1 MRQSDSVMVC
11 AFQGKCHG
19 VHWQKCVVPVPARNA
34 FLSLVWVTCRSE
46 QAPEP
51 ASAVRQEPRA
61 QTDWEDLGLTV
72 LAVFLSVV
80 IVVILL
86 RKLLLPSS
94 TAPDLSMDV
103 DVSSFD

>member
-1 MRQSDSVMVC
+1 MYLLLPCR
-11 AFQGKCHG
+11 
-19 VHWQKCVVPVPARNA
+19 PA
-34 FLSLVWVTCRSE
+34 
-46 QAPEP
+46 QAPE
-51 ASAVRQEPRA
+51 ASSADVLQHVAPTRS

-94 TAPDLSMDV
+94 TAPDLTLDV

>member
-1 MRQSDSVMVC
+1 MYLLLLCRPAQVQEASSADRLQHV
-11 AFQGKCHG
+11 A
-19 VHWQKCVVPVPARNA
+19 PAR
-34 FLSLVWVTCRSE
+34 S
-46 QAPEP
+46 
-51 ASAVRQEPRA
+51 

-94 TAPDLSMDV
+94 TAPDLTLDV

>member
-1 MRQSDSVMVC
+1 MP
-11 AFQGKCHG
+11 G
-19 VHWQKCVVPVPARNA
+19 VSQHAVPAR
-34 FLSLVWVTCRSE
+34 
-46 QAPEP
+46 P
-51 ASAVRQEPRA
+51 

-94 TAPDLSMDV
+94 GTTDVSMDV

>member
-1 MRQSDSVMVC
+1 MCLQATRHD
-11 AFQGKCHG
+11 A
-19 VHWQKCVVPVPARNA
+19 HWQEQILPVPAHNA
-34 FLSLVWVTCRSE
+34 LLSLMWVKCRSE

-94 TAPDLSMDV
+94 AAPDLSMDV